1 MNSHKEEAGNVQMAE
16 ECVRCEG
23 CFTGGHDIQEAGTSG
38 GSLASVTAGW
48 GDGQSW
54 VSGATGEGHEFPS
67 GAWTWASVPIE

>member
-38 GSLASVTAGW
+38 GSLASVTAGS
-48 GDGQSW
+48 GDG
-54 VSGATGEGHEFPS
+54 
-67 GAWTWASVPIE
+67 